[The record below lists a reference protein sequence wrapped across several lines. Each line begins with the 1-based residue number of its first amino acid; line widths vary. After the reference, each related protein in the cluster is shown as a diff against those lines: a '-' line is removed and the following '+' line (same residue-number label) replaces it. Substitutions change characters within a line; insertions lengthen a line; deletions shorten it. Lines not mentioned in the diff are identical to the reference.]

1 MTSNSRNPGI
11 PTTIMPFLIVK
22 NGRKAIEFYTKGLGA
37 DQLALYE
44 KPDGKLMAQ
53 LAIAGAEFWI
63 GDEEIEFDNRS
74 PETIGGSPVRIVLTV
89 SDPDAVFARAL
100 KAGAKQICP
109 VTAEEDW
116 KIGKLADPSGHIWEI
131 GYPLKK

>member
-1 MTSNSRNPGI
+1 MTSSKPEI
-11 PTTIMPFLIVK
+11 STTIMPFLVVK
-22 NGRKAIEFYTKGLGA
+22 NGSKAVEFYTKGLGA
-37 DQLALYE
+37 TELAHYE
-44 KPDGKLMAQ
+44 RPDGKLTAQ

-63 GDEEIEFDNRS
+63 GDEEIGFDNRS

-100 KAGAKQICP
+100 KAGATQICP
-109 VTAEEDW
+109 VTTEEDW
-116 KIGKLADPSGHIWEI
+116 KIGKLADPFGHIWEI

>member
-1 MTSNSRNPGI
+1 MVSSKPEI
-11 PTTIMPFLIVK
+11 STTIMPFLVVK
-22 NGRKAIEFYTKGLGA
+22 NGSKAVEFYTTGLGA
-37 DQLALYE
+37 TELAHY
-44 KPDGKLMAQ
+44 KRPDGKLTAQ

-100 KAGAKQICP
+100 KAGATQICP

-116 KIGKLADPSGHIWEI
+116 KIGKLADPFGHIWEI